1 MSNEAKCS
9 CQFCN
14 GHIAF
19 DAVMVGQVV
28 VCPHCGMETKLF
40 TPPLQK
46 QALPPPLKSQAQ
58 AVKAAVPKTSI
69 IKLPS
74 IKLLSSQTLAIFF
87 MFTTFCLASVLFW
100 EHQANPVTSVS
111 KSQTSS
117 DQKEHFQNPTGAKET
132 KNENQSSFKSSPA
145 ATKEAP
151 KIQGSD
157 TITVWWGNEN
167 INRVRLDEANFERN
181 GGVFYVRLKS
191 TGKLVG
197 QVSGAEAEKVQAYL
211 YGK

>member
-1 MSNEAKCS
+1 MSSEAKCC

-14 GHIAF
+14 GHISF
-19 DAVMVGQVV
+19 DTAMAGQMVA
-28 VCPHCGMETKLF
+28 CPHCGLETKLF
-40 TPPLQK
+40 IPPPQR
-46 QALPPPLKSQAQ
+46 QAPPQPLKSQAE
-58 AVKAAVPKTSI
+58 AAKAPVPKT
-69 IKLPS
+69 L
-74 IKLLSSQTLAIFF
+74 KLLSSQTLAIFF
-87 MFTTFCLASVLFW
+87 MFTTFCLAFVLFW
-100 EHQANPVTSVS
+100 EHLANPASSPS

-117 DQKEHFQNPTGAKET
+117 EQKEHFQNPTTAKET
-132 KNENQSSFKSSPA
+132 KNENQTSGKFSPEA
-145 ATKEAP
+145 MKEAP

-157 TITVWWGNEN
+157 TITVWWGDEN
-167 INRVRLDEANFERN
+167 IKKVRLDEANFERN